1 MLINLLKLLYGVS
14 GVITFIGFIPTIK
27 DLIKKKPS
35 ANLATYLVWTS
46 TTLISSLYAVFIV
59 KDLMFVTVIN
69 LQLLACFIIS
79 YLRFNISDA
88 K

>member
-1 MLINLLKLLYGVS
+1 MLYGIS

-59 KDLMFVTVIN
+59 KDLMFVVVIN
-69 LQLLACFIIS
+69 LQLVACLIIS
-79 YLRFNISDA
+79 YLRFNILNV

>member
-1 MLINLLKLLYGVS
+1 MLINLLKILYGIS
-14 GVITFIGFIPTIK
+14 GVITFIGFIPTIQ

-69 LQLLACFIIS
+69 LQLVACLIIS
-79 YLRFNISDA
+79 YLRFNILNV